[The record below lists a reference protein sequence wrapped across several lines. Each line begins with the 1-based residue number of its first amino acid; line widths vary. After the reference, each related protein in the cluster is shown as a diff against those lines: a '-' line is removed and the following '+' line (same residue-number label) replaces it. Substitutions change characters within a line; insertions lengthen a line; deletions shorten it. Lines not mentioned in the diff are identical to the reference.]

1 MLEVAPVLRDYGL
14 RVVALDAPGFGASPA
29 LAAERYEVDAT
40 LTLVERLLDVLG
52 FARVVFMGH
61 SWGGA
66 LAVHLAGR
74 SPGRVSE
81 LVLLDSGHLD
91 YGDLPYVESERSLEE
106 WIAAA
111 GEHPARWPSWEAML
125 ADVRA
130 GSRRWSEGIEA
141 LLREG
146 VRIEPGG
153 EVVAIPTAET
163 RGAVFHA
170 IARARQ
176 SEVWPALGAA
186 GLPVLLLTATEPP
199 ELRMQN
205 EAGVERFRAAVPQAD
220 VVAVENAGH
229 SLLTDVGPEL
239 GHVIGRWLAGR

>member
-106 WIAAA
+106 WIAANQYQI
-111 GEHPARWPSWEAML
+111 
-125 ADVRA
+125 AD
-130 GSRRWSEGIEA
+130 SP
-141 LLREG
+141 RE
-146 VRIEPGG
+146 IYLNFNTS
-153 EVVAIPTAET
+153 IFSPTAGLDDPCVE
-163 RGAVFHA
+163 
-170 IARARQ
+170 IA
-176 SEVWPALGAA
+176 WPY
-186 GLPVLLLTATEPP
+186 
-199 ELRMQN
+199 
-205 EAGVERFRAAVPQAD
+205 
-220 VVAVENAGH
+220 H
-229 SLLTDVGPEL
+229 
-239 GHVIGRWLAGR
+239 